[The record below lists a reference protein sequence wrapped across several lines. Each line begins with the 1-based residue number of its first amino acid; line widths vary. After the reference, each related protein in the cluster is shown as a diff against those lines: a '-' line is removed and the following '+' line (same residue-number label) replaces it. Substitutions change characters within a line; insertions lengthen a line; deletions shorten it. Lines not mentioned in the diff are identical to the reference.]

1 MQGRRSFILSA
12 GTLAS
17 LGSIGTVSAA
27 SQSQQRSLKTV
38 NETVHTAALEN
49 GAEGAEAALE
59 DLGSNATTEQI
70 EIRDDETAE
79 GHESNL
85 DDSSDPVITPDYVY
99 GDPDESASAL
109 TVSSF
114 PRTGRDNEIFV
125 SMNMVLR
132 SARHAVR
139 NSWWAPDIIGIG
151 FNERDWAP
159 VREPLLNASE
169 DHTAR
174 FTADNVDSDAL
185 AGTVN
190 IRNHNRFIV
199 STSSLPDAI
208 VTLSGQFRLRDNAV
222 PTTLWGSYVHTFA
235 PEPTG
240 SIRGITGG
248 IGGIEVETKTA
259 TSVAWSKAQP
269 TNPENAL

>member
-17 LGSIGTVSAA
+17 FGSIGTTSAA
-27 SQSQQRSLKTV
+27 TQSEMLSLQTV
-38 NETVHTAALEN
+38 DETVHTAALEN
-49 GAEGAEAALE
+49 GAEGAKAALE
-59 DLGSNATTEQI
+59 SLGPNVAAEQI
-70 EIRDDETAE
+70 EIRDDEPSE
-79 GHESNL
+79 EHESNL
-85 DDSSDPVITPDYVY
+85 ADGTNGTITPEYIYSDPN
-99 GDPDESASAL
+99 ESASAL

-114 PRTGRDNEIFV
+114 PRTGKDDEIIV

-132 SARHAVR
+132 GARHAIR
-139 NSWWAPDIIGIG
+139 NSWWAPDVIGIG

-159 VREPLLNASE
+159 VREPLLSVSE

-190 IRNHNRFIV
+190 IRNHNRFIA

-208 VTLSGQFRLRDNAV
+208 VTLSGQFKLRDNAV

-248 IGGIEVETKTA
+248 VGGIEVETKTA
-259 TSVAWSKAQP
+259 TSVAWSKARP
-269 TNPENAL
+269 TNPEGAL